1 VTRAFSYREPVERAK
16 DWSGMTGFRSFD
28 SGTCDRVLDLLKAGY
43 LRLRKVAV
51 KRIAVI
57 WSSD

>member
-1 VTRAFSYREPVERAK
+1 VERAK